1 MLAPTM
7 RPEFKA
13 DVYYVAVPEGL
24 YLRGNASRLML
35 KGKSLYPLLERLI
48 PHLTGRVTL
57 EELTR
62 GLDASKQRMVA
73 NLLEKLFT
81 HGFLRDASQD
91 GSALPATAQPE
102 KYSANQTFLASFQ
115 AFAAARFEDFR
126 QRRLLLLGCPD
137 GLSALVQASLDGGTR
152 QISALATP
160 EADGAAD
167 SWPEQLD
174 CRIGDEA
181 AGQVIQLL
189 PTSCWKQESEL
200 RALIQ
205 DCDAVVYLATRP
217 ILARARLLNRLCVEE
232 RKVLMQA
239 LPLEDQV
246 WIGPLVSAGVEGCWE
261 CAWRRRQA
269 SGAAFAAQAEDT
281 PGDQSRLADSRLLT
295 RPVLTLLAQQLIFG
309 LFKHFTRASSP
320 ETEQKMSVL
329 HQGTGLSETH
339 MFLPHPH
346 CQVCQS
352 STAPTVADFLEQI
365 QRLQQ
370 QPALDAQAF
379 MERLTGGIVDGRLG
393 LFSAP
398 EKENVVQMPLTIYT
412 ATLSRPLGQERGA
425 ETRSIRAAGV
435 DADETR
441 LRAVQKACT
450 YYAAGLV
457 DRRRL
462 LTPEEVRACSAP
474 LLSVEQVIGKQG
486 QPGRQE
492 VWTWALDV
500 RTRQPWLVPAGCVFP
515 TLCQQESSIEDER
528 GLASGMSWD
537 EAICQAMLDWCA
549 YLTMEEIKKAR
560 QPYARLDLSGSLLTP
575 EGAYLHRLLQIA
587 SGEEIAVYDIT
598 GVPGIPT
605 FVTCCGEKALA
616 YSTHWEQA
624 QALTMGFI
632 QALQPYQA
640 QPSLQTGTPATAVPD
655 FPVALQGT
663 QRAVP
668 PSALPESWPE
678 RRAWLLEH
686 WQAQGLHALAVPLDH
701 DPALTRELPFIVR
714 VLLCSADSKRG
725 E

>member
-48 PHLTGRVTL
+48 PHLTGHVTL

-62 GLDASKQRMVA
+62 GLDASKQRMIA

-91 GSALPATAQPE
+91 ESALPATAE
-102 KYSANQTFLASFQ
+102 LERCSANQTFLASFQ
-115 AFAAARFEDFR
+115 ASAAARFEDFR

-160 EADGAAD
+160 EADGVAA
-167 SWPEQLD
+167 SWPEQLN
-174 CRIGDEA
+174 CGIGDGV
-181 AGQVIQLL
+181 AGQAIKLL
-189 PTSCWKQESEL
+189 PTSCREQESAL
-200 RALIQ
+200 RTLIQ
-205 DCDAVVYLATRP
+205 DCDAVVHLATRP
-217 ILARARLLNRLCVEE
+217 VLARLLNRLCVEE

-239 LPLEDQV
+239 LLLKDQV

-261 CAWRRRQA
+261 CAWRRQQA
-269 SGAAFAAQAEDT
+269 RGAGLAARAEDA
-281 PGDQSRLADSRLLT
+281 PGDQFRPADSRLLT

-309 LFKHFTRASSP
+309 LFKHFTRTGSP
-320 ETEQKMSVL
+320 ETERKMSIL
-329 HQGTGLSETH
+329 RQGTGLSEIHT
-339 MFLPHPH
+339 FLPHPH

-352 STAPTVADFLEQI
+352 PAAPTAADFLEQI
-365 QRLQQ
+365 RRLQQ

-379 MERLTGGIVDGRLG
+379 MERLTGAIVDGRLG

-398 EKENVVQMPLTIYT
+398 EKENGVQMPLTIYT
-412 ATLSRPLGQERGA
+412 ATLSRPPGQERGA
-425 ETRSIRAAGV
+425 QTRSIRAAGV

-441 LRAVQKACT
+441 LRAARQACT
-450 YYAAGLV
+450 CYAAGLV

-462 LTPEEVRACSAP
+462 LTPEEVRVGCAP
-474 LLSVEQVIGKQG
+474 LLSAEQVSGKQG
-486 QPGRQE
+486 RPGRQE

-515 TLCQQESSIEDER
+515 TLCQQESSMEDER
-528 GLASGMSWD
+528 GLAAGMSWD

-560 QPYARLDLSGSLLTP
+560 QPYARLDLSGSPLTP

-587 SGEEIAVYDIT
+587 AGEEIAVYDIT
-598 GVPGIPT
+598 GVSGIPT

-624 QALTMGFI
+624 LALTMGFV

-640 QPSLQTGTPATAVPD
+640 RPALQTGMPATAVPD
-655 FPVALQGT
+655 FPVALRGT

-668 PSALPESWPE
+668 SSPLPESWPE
-678 RRAWLLEH
+678 RRAWLVER
-686 WQAQGLHALAVPLDH
+686 WQAQGLRALAVPLDH
-701 DPALTRELPFIVR
+701 DPALTRVLPFIVR